1 MKHFL
6 NRFNHQNKLFLK
18 AEGTM
23 AEPVDT
29 RWPKIAYLLFI
40 LLSVGAWIYYFTNN
54 LTLSYND
61 ARSHLNIARRVID
74 SLQPGF
80 AQIGSVWLP
89 LQHIL
94 EIPTIWN
101 DFMYRSGLSGSI
113 ISMIAFIGSTAMIGK
128 MVRLIGLDKKAAF
141 IAMVAFAT
149 NPNMLFIQTTPMT
162 ESLMIFTS
170 LGALYFLF
178 KWIQVNNVG
187 YIIVSGLFILA
198 AILTR
203 YDGWFLFGFLAI
215 AVPLI
220 SYLKSGGKSAE
231 ANFIL
236 FASLGFFGAALW
248 IGWNWLIFGDPL
260 YFINGP
266 FSAKTQQDALLREGR
281 LLTANN
287 MSFSIYTYLLAIQHN
302 MSAIIMA
309 LGGIGFFAALLS
321 KKEFIIKIALFGF
334 FIPVLFNIVSLYMGQ
349 SVIHLP
355 ELPPHTWFNIR
366 YGLMALPAVAIGL
379 AVLANKRILA
389 TIVILF
395 VVLTQNYLMFS
406 TNNIITIQDGVRGS
420 SGYYLDDVGKWINT
434 NASDGHILVASSSH
448 DALIFIS
455 GLPLNHFIT
464 EGSQK
469 YWNAALKDPNTYAKF
484 IVMHEGDIVYQKIH
498 ANPKFT
504 KNYQLVFEGK
514 FSDVYK
520 LKEK

>member
-1 MKHFL
+1 MKHFF
-6 NRFNHQNKLFLK
+6 NKFNHQNKLFIK

-23 AEPVDT
+23 APPMDT
-29 RWPKIAYLLFI
+29 RWPKFIYIILI
-40 LLSVGAWIYYFTNN
+40 LLSVGAWFYYFTNN

-94 EIPTIWN
+94 ELPTIWQ

-113 ISMIAFIGSTAMIGK
+113 VSMIAFIGSIAIIGK
-128 MVRLIGLDKKAAF
+128 IVRLMGLDKKAAF
-141 IAMVAFAT
+141 IAMTVFAT

-178 KWIQVNNVG
+178 KWIRLNNVG
-187 YIIVSGLFILA
+187 YIVLSGIFILA

-203 YDGWFLFGFLAI
+203 YDGWFLFGFLVI

-220 SYLKSGGKSAE
+220 SFLKAGGKAAE

-236 FASLGFFGAALW
+236 FASLGVFGVSLW
-248 IGWNWLIFGDPL
+248 VGWNWMIFGDPT

-266 FSAKTQQDALLREGR
+266 FAAKTQQDALLREGR
-281 LLTANN
+281 LLTAHNLTY
-287 MSFSIYTYLLAIQHN
+287 SVYTYILAIQHN
-302 MSAIIMA
+302 MSAIVMT
-309 LGGIGFFAALLS
+309 LGGIGFFTALLS
-321 KKEFIIKIALFGF
+321 KRAFIIKIALFGF
-334 FIPVLFNIVSLYMGQ
+334 FVPIMFNIVSLYLGQ

-355 ELPPHTWFNIR
+355 ELPPYTWFNIR
-366 YGLMALPAVAIGL
+366 YGLMALPAIAIGL
-379 AVLANKRILA
+379 AILANKRILA
-389 TIVILF
+389 TIIILF
-395 VVLTQNYLMFS
+395 IILTQHYLMFS

-420 SGYYLDDVGKWINT
+420 SGYFLDDVGKWINT
-434 NASDGHILVASSSH
+434 NASEGHILVASSSH

-469 YWNAALKDPNTYAKF
+469 YWNGALKDPQKYAQF
-484 IVMHEGDIVYQKIH
+484 IIMHEGDIVYQKMH
-498 ANPKFT
+498 NNPKFE

-520 LKEK
+520 RKEK